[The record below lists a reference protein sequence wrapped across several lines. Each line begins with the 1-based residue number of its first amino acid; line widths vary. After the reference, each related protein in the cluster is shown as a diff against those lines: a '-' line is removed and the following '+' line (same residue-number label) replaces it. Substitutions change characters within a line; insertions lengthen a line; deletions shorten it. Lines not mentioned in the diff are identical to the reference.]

1 MAEIIDSATGA
12 YLVSSG
18 YSSFTAYSLNKTQ
31 YKVGDLVYVQMPN
44 AQNDGDKIILGM
56 RQTGDDAYELADNF
70 ANVVFFNGRNDSLI
84 KLHDDV
90 GLIGNSETLVAYL
103 GSWDGE
109 YSGVTKIGIEGSF
122 ITILKALGAI
132 EGTYG
137 LKLRVMNNVGAI
149 TEYNFPCSE
158 YYGNPYNYI
167 YSTRVNQVFTLTTQT
182 TITHI
187 EAYVYQDADFYNE
200 NDRLIAVA

>member
-1 MAEIIDSATGA
+1 MSSNAGQISENTLQAMEIVAQSVVDRTETTITKDCVVAETIDSATGA

-84 KLHDDV
+84 KLRDDV
-90 GLIGNSETLVAYL
+90 SLIANSETLVAYL

-122 ITILKALGAI
+122 VTILKALGAI

-137 LKLRVMNNVGAI
+137 LK
-149 TEYNFPCSE
+149 
-158 YYGNPYNYI
+158 
-167 YSTRVNQVFTLTTQT
+167 
-182 TITHI
+182 
-187 EAYVYQDADFYNE
+187 
-200 NDRLIAVA
+200 